1 MIKDP
6 VQKGPTSKK
15 LDKDKKVVK
24 PKEELTIPDDKLKEF
39 VWHVKN
45 LFQID
50 ANKLWENRFRI
61 NVWTETY
68 SEENNVV
75 PAYNIVKSFFV
86 HYHNGIIIDKT
97 IQPKPK
103 EEKIF

>member
-39 VWHVKN
+39 VGHVKN

-50 ANKLWENRFRI
+50 TK
-61 NVWTETY
+61 
-68 SEENNVV
+68 
-75 PAYNIVKSFFV
+75 
-86 HYHNGIIIDKT
+86 
-97 IQPKPK
+97 
-103 EEKIF
+103 KI

>member
-6 VQKGPTSKK
+6 VKKEPTSKK
-15 LDKDKKVVK
+15 LDMDKKVMK
-24 PKEELTIPDDKLKEF
+24 PKQEITIPDDKLKEF
-39 VWHVKN
+39 VGEVKN

-50 ANKLWENRFRI
+50 AHRLWDNRFRI
-61 NVWTETY
+61 NAWTETY

-86 HYHNGIIIDKT
+86 HYHKGVIIDKT